1 MQDVAE
7 PPIPAASV
15 AKPYAPSPVDRLIDV
30 VRRSGVPAWAI
41 YASLAL
47 AMILLEVAVTSR
59 EGTFPSRFGLIHVM
73 LPVFAVAILPALH
86 SFDASADRAL
96 AAARPAL
103 KVDERGYEDLRYRL
117 TTRPAGPT
125 VLAGA
130 AGVLALMVVTFIQ
143 PPDTYA
149 VLHIMVTPLA
159 TVIEWIF
166 QFLTWT
172 GVGIVSF
179 DIARKLRLVNEVS
192 TRHMRIS
199 LFQAR
204 PLYAFSRLTAAMVI
218 YTVAVV
224 IIASIALADLAG
236 TVQWAVTA
244 GAASAL
250 AAVAFIAPLWGAH
263 NLMAQEKARQL
274 DAMSARI
281 DRQIRSLTEGVD
293 GAELTPIGNVKDA
306 LEGLIAA
313 RDELQSISTWPW
325 QRETLGTVVTA
336 LIAPLGIWLLSQLLE
351 RSSLV

>member
-1 MQDVAE
+1 
-7 PPIPAASV
+7 
-15 AKPYAPSPVDRLIDV
+15 VDRLIDV
-30 VRRSGVPAWAI
+30 VRRSSIPSWAI

-47 AMILLEVAVTSR
+47 GMILLEVAVTWR

-86 SFDASADRAL
+86 FFDASAARAL

-130 AGVLALMVVTFIQ
+130 AGVLALMVVTYFQ

-149 VLHIMVTPLA
+149 VLQIMVTPMA
-159 TVIEWIF
+159 TVVEWVF
-166 QFLTWT
+166 QFLTWA

-179 DIARKLRLVNEVS
+179 DILRKLHLVREVS
-192 TRHMRIS
+192 TRHTRIS
-199 LFQAR
+199 LFQPR
-204 PLYAFSRLTAAMVI
+204 PLHAFSRLAAAMVI
-218 YTVAVV
+218 FTLTVV

-236 TVQWAVTA
+236 TLQWGVTA

-263 NLMAQEKARQL
+263 NLMVQEKARQL

-293 GAELTPIGNVKDA
+293 GAELTPIGNVRDA

-313 RDELQSISTWPW
+313 RNELQSISTWPW

-336 LIAPLGIWLLSQLLE
+336 LVAPLGVWLLTQLLE